1 MENSLNNS
9 LYGTAESELG
19 NSYITAIAA
28 LGGRRMFYIT
38 GDLDSCKR

>member
-19 NSYITAIAA
+19 NSYITAITT
-28 LGGRRMFYIT
+28 LSGRRMFYIT